1 MIKEN
6 IKRLRIEHGLNQQ
19 QLAEKLG
26 YKGREN
32 VSRWESGDRKPNLA
46 NLLKIAGAFDVSIK
60 ALLEESVED
69 GA

>member
-32 VSRWESGDRKPNLA
+32 VSRWESGA
-46 NLLKIAGAFDVSIK
+46 MTSKIWM
-60 ALLEESVED
+60 
-69 GA
+69 